1 MSNVKL
7 MRMVAYYSPGK
18 GRRYLTA
25 RAAASAE
32 AAAMLKAKYPD
43 EDADYVDGQQVS
55 SGWNW
60 RMDGSLVKAHA
71 RLTRILLKRI
81 RIDEK
86 VMKK

>member
-1 MSNVKL
+1 
-7 MRMVAYYSPGK
+7 
-18 GRRYLTA
+18 
-25 RAAASAE
+25 
-32 AAAMLKAKYPD
+32 MLKAKYPD
-43 EDADYVDGQQVS
+43 EDADYGDGQQVS

-86 VMKK
+86 VMK